1 MTEEIPST
9 PGWVDARLDEAFAV
23 LDEAGLDDDALGA
36 ARDQYA
42 ECLARVKAPAA
53 PSDLEG
59 EEFAPC
65 RADLL
70 AALTGMGVD
79 DALQE
84 ELSTRLEAVEAELAE
99 DS

>member
-1 MTEEIPST
+1 MTEEIPAT

-23 LDEAGLDDDALGA
+23 LDDAGLDEDALGA

-42 ECLARVKAPAA
+42 ECLARTKSPAA

-59 EEFAPC
+59 EEFATC

-70 AALTGMGVD
+70 AALAGMGVD
-79 DALQE
+79 EGLVE
-84 ELSTRLEAVEAELAE
+84 ELTGRLEAVEAELAE
-99 DS
+99 DA